1 MASLPTVD
9 RHLPTWHL
17 SPQEARQLRRLALK
31 DQAFVLQH
39 RLGGGDQRV
48 GRAELQRLAV
58 DRLSS
63 AYYTLSHALLA
74 MLPHSAA
81 VTTNSDLSYDA
92 ACEAAGIEVRATHG
106 TLIASLIRCAPLIA
120 C

>member
-1 MASLPTVD
+1 LYAII
-9 RHLPTWHL
+9 

-39 RLGGGDQRV
+39 RLGDGDQRV
-48 GRAELQRLAV
+48 GRTKLQALTV

-74 MLPHSAA
+74 TLPHSAA

-92 ACEAAGIEVRATHG
+92 ACEAAGIEVRAIVG
-106 TLIASLIRCAPLIA
+106 TGSRSARGGALSA

>member
-1 MASLPTVD
+1 M
-9 RHLPTWHL
+9 
-17 SPQEARQLRRLALK
+17 
-31 DQAFVLQH
+31 
-39 RLGGGDQRV
+39 
-48 GRAELQRLAV
+48 

-74 MLPHSAA
+74 TLPHSAA

-92 ACEAAGIEVRATHG
+92 ACEAAGIELRAIVG
-106 TLIASLIRCAPLIA
+106 AGSRRSRDGALIA